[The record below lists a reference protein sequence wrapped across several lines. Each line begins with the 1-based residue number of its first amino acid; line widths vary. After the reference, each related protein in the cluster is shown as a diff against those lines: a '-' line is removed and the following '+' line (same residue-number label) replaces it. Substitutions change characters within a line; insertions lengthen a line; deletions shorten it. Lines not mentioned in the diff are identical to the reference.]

1 MSKLRHLLPS
11 THSLFVF
18 EAAARNLNFKLAA
31 AELNVTQPSISHSI
45 KALERHLGVDLFVRD
60 NRGVQLTDPGRQLY
74 ENVRAGFGKIEQ
86 NLLSIAARETQY
98 ITIAASSSFAAHW
111 LVPNLPAFQQ
121 LHPGL
126 KIKIVT
132 TDRDIEP
139 DHEVD
144 LTIWLR
150 PKGLQRQ
157 NSWHVTDEVVF
168 PVCSPLFLQAAS
180 IRKIEDLDDH
190 QLIHSFDPY
199 RKRMSWGEWFDLVG
213 LPSLDKE
220 PNLVFN
226 DYQLAMQAALAGEG
240 LALGWSLTAQ
250 VLLQRRML
258 VRPLAQEVRT
268 NNAFYVIA
276 NERSTKLDGM
286 MLLVEWIVTE
296 ARKPQAA

>member
-1 MSKLRHLLPS
+1 MSKLRHMLPS

-31 AELNVTQPSISHSI
+31 AELNVTQSSISHSI
-45 KALERHLGVDLFVRD
+45 KALERHCKIDLFLRD
-60 NRGVQLTDPGRQLY
+60 NRGVQLTAAGRQLY
-74 ENVRAGFGKIEQ
+74 EDVRAGFGRIEQ
-86 NLLSIAARETQY
+86 RLRAITTPETQY
-98 ITIAASSSFAAHW
+98 ITIAASSSMAAHW
-111 LVPNLPAFQQ
+111 LVPNLPGFQQ
-121 LHPGL
+121 LHPKL

-157 NSWHVTDEVVF
+157 NSWHVADEVVF
-168 PVCSPLFLQAAS
+168 PVCSPLFLQAAQ
-180 IRKIEDLDDH
+180 IRSVEDLVAH
-190 QLIHSFDPY
+190 QLIHSFDPN
-199 RKRMSWGEWFDLVG
+199 RKRMSWSEWLDLVG
-213 LPSLDKE
+213 LAPAEIE

-250 VLLQRRML
+250 FLLRKKML
-258 VRPLAQEVRT
+258 VRPLDQEIRT
-268 NNAFYVIA
+268 NNAFYLIA
-276 NERSTKLDGM
+276 GERCTKLDEIM
-286 MLLVEWIVTE
+286 PLVDWILAE
-296 ARKPQAA
+296 AGRA